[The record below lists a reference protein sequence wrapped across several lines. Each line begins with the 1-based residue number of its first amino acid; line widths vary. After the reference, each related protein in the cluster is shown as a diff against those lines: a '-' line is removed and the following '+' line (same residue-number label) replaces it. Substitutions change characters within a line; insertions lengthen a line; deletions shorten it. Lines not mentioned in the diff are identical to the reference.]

1 MAPGGQAKAS
11 WWLVVSPTWREEG
24 EERGRGE
31 EGGRREEGEMER
43 REEGERR
50 EMERRDHLS
59 RRNLCMEWDYT
70 CYGDQE
76 LS

>member
-1 MAPGGQAKAS
+1 MVARSRPH
-11 WWLVVSPTWREEG
+11 LEG
-24 EERGRGE
+24 GRGE